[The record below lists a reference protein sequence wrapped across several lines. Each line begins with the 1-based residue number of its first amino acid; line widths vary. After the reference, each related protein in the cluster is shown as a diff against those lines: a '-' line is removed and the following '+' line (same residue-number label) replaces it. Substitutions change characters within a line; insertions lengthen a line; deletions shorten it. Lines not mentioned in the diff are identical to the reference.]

1 MMYNNE
7 KMFVILID
15 GEPNRYYK
23 DGQIKTY
30 MTRENAEKEA
40 RKLIRTKEYRKV
52 EVGKFSA
59 IELEEI
65 TEAGQ

>member
-1 MMYNNE
+1 MYE
-7 KMFVILID
+7 KMFVILVD
-15 GEPNRYYK
+15 GKPNSYYK

-40 RKLIRTKEYRKV
+40 RKIRHRYEKV

-59 IELEEI
+59 IELIEVKDAE
-65 TEAGQ
+65 

>member
-1 MMYNNE
+1 MYNDE

-15 GEPNRYYK
+15 GKPNRYYK

-30 MTRENAEKEA
+30 MTRENAVKEA
-40 RKLIRTKEYRKV
+40 RKLIRTNEYRKV

-65 TEAGQ
+65 TEAK

>member
-1 MMYNNE
+1 MNE
-7 KMFVILID
+7 KMFVILVD
-15 GEPNRYYK
+15 GKPNRYYK

-40 RKLIRTKEYRKV
+40 RKILHQYCKV

-65 TEAGQ
+65 TEVN

>member
-1 MMYNNE
+1 MFLHE
-7 KMFVILID
+7 KKFVILID

-30 MTRENAEKEA
+30 MTRENAVKEA
-40 RKLIRTKEYRKV
+40 KKLKTRKPDRKI

-59 IELEEI
+59 IELEEVV
-65 TEAGQ
+65 E

>member
-1 MMYNNE
+1 MYE
-7 KMFVILID
+7 KMFVILVD
-15 GEPNRYYK
+15 GKPNRYYK

-40 RKLIRTKEYRKV
+40 RKILHRYGKV

-59 IELEEI
+59 IDLEEVKDS
-65 TEAGQ
+65 E

>member
-1 MMYNNE
+1 MYD

-15 GEPNRYYK
+15 GKPNRYYK

-40 RKLIRTKEYRKV
+40 RKILHRNSKV

-65 TEAGQ
+65 TEVK

>member
-1 MMYNNE
+1 MYE
-7 KMFVILID
+7 KMFVILVD
-15 GEPNRYYK
+15 GKPNRYYK

-40 RKLIRTKEYRKV
+40 RKIRNRYAKV

-59 IELEEI
+59 IDLEEVKDS
-65 TEAGQ
+65 E

>member
-1 MMYNNE
+1 MDE

-15 GEPNRYYK
+15 GKPNRYYK

-40 RKLIRTKEYRKV
+40 RKLLKRFWSRKV

-59 IELEEI
+59 VDLDEI
-65 TEAGQ
+65 TEAN